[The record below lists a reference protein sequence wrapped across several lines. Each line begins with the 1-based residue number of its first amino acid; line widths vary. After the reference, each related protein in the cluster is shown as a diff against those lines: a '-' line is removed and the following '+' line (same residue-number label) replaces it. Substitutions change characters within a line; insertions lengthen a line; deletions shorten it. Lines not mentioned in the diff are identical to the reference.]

1 MSDEVVLDMHDG
13 IARLKLNRPKMLN
26 ALDGNLGNLLIKH
39 SSALRSNG
47 EVRCIILEGTGD
59 NFCAGG
65 DITMFKSMLDLH
77 PAERQHHYQLFL
89 SQLHLAILNF
99 MRTPAPLIA
108 RVQGAAAGF
117 GLSLVLAAD
126 LAVAADNAKFTLAYS
141 QIGLSPD
148 GSSTYFLPRIVGLK
162 KAKELA
168 FFGDRFDA
176 AEALRLGILNQV
188 VPLSDLD
195 SVVDELAQR
204 VSRGA
209 TQALGRTK
217 FLLDQSLHN
226 DAVTQL
232 EAETEAFAAGTAS
245 DDFLEGVNSFLEK
258 RAPSFRGS

>member
-1 MSDEVVLDMHDG
+1 MSNEVLLNVHDG
-13 IARLKLNRPKMLN
+13 IARITLNRPGMLN
-26 ALDGNLGNLLIKH
+26 ALDENFGNLLIKH
-39 SSALRSNG
+39 SAELRSNR
-47 EVRCIILEGTGD
+47 ELRCIILEGRGD
-59 NFCAGG
+59 HFCAGG
-65 DITMFKSMLDLH
+65 DITMFKSMLDLR
-77 PAERQHHYQLFL
+77 PTERQHHYQVFL

-99 MRTPAPLIA
+99 MRTPAPVIA

-126 LAVAADNAKFTLAYS
+126 LAVAADDAKFTLAYS

-148 GSSTYFLPRIVGLK
+148 GSSTYFLPRVVGLK

-176 AEALRLGILNQV
+176 EEALRLGIVNQV
-188 VPLSDLD
+188 APLSELD
-195 SVVDELAQR
+195 SVVDGLAQKLAQ
-204 VSRGA
+204 GA

-217 FLLDQSLHN
+217 FLLDRSLHN
-226 DAVTQL
+226 DVVTQL

-258 RAPSFRGS
+258 RPPTFRGS